1 MPGSM
6 ITAAYDPR
14 LNTASA
20 FSNRERSCGDRLE
33 SQSKAVPRYHQPNR
47 NEKLVYAQVYCQRA
61 PLPIRKK
68 IGSSANRRS
77 IPSAIQRARGT
88 VFAVSA
94 RCRSLEFSAR
104 SQEGLSSTRLGAS
117 ASPILPAI
125 VKTTIATVKYTGNS
139 NCTGI
144 QSLAS
149 YARRA
154 PLAAYIAVLA
164 PSRLTRT

>member
-1 MPGSM
+1 MPGS
-6 ITAAYDPR
+6 ITTAAYAPR

-33 SQSKAVPRYHQPNR
+33 SQSKALPRYHQPNR

-94 RCRSLEFSAR
+94 RCRSLEFSAK
-104 SQEGLSSTRLGAS
+104 SQEGLSNKRLGAN
-117 ASPILPAI
+117 ASPTFPAI
-125 VKTTIATVKYTGNS
+125 VKTTMPTVKYTGNS

-144 QSLAS
+144 QL
-149 YARRA
+149 
-154 PLAAYIAVLA
+154 
-164 PSRLTRT
+164 LTIYGCLTKTNSCLHL